1 MGIGFIRHAIP
12 TAEGVPGA
20 YTPAF
25 PEFVQA
31 ENKGREVWNVDTLE
45 NDIKRMEI
53 QIEQLISIIAN
64 QNSRLNRIEDVERQ
78 KRLKNIRMIPLAERG

>member
-1 MGIGFIRHAIP
+1 MG
-12 TAEGVPGA
+12 
-20 YTPAF
+20 
-25 PEFVQA
+25 
-31 ENKGREVWNVDTLE
+31 TLE
-45 NDIKRMEI
+45 KDIKRMEI

>member
-12 TAEGVPGA
+12 TAEGVPGT

-25 PEFVQA
+25 PGFVQA
-31 ENKGREVWNVDTLE
+31 ENQGREVWNVGTLE
-45 NDIKRMEI
+45 KDIKRMEI